1 MSTLLLNTLTG
12 KTSAGSIVVTGE
24 GGSTTTNLQQGLLK
38 QWVHFE
44 GNSADLDA
52 DEYDSFNTTSLTDN
66 GTADYTV
73 NIANDMVNEFYAL
86 MGMAS
91 TNRGVCVDTDTVL
104 VGSYNLECYRY
115 YDSAMLDPAHV
126 MCGVAG
132 DLA

>member
-24 GGSTTTNLQQGLLK
+24 GGSTTTNMQQGLLK

-44 GNSADLDA
+44 GDSADLDA
-52 DEYDSFNTTSLTDN
+52 VEYDSFNTTSVTDN
-66 GTADYTV
+66 DTGDYSIA
-73 NIANDMVNEFYAL
+73 IANDMVNEFYVL
-86 MGMAS
+86 MGMGS
-91 TNRGVCVDTDTVL
+91 SNRGVTVDTDTIL

-115 YDSAMLDPAHV
+115 ADSASQDPDHV

>member
-91 TNRGVCVDTDTVL
+91 TNRGVTVDTDTIL

>member
-44 GNSADLDA
+44 GDSADLDA
-52 DEYDSFNTTSLTDN
+52 GEYDSFNTTSLTDN
-66 GTADYTV
+66 GTGDYDVT
-73 NIANDMVNEFYAL
+73 IANDMSNEFYVI
-86 MGMAS
+86 MAAGS
-91 TNRGVCVDTDTVL
+91 TNRGITVDTDTIL
-104 VGSYNLECYRY
+104 VGSYNLECFRY
-115 YDSAMLDPAHV
+115 ADSSSQDPAHV
-126 MCGVAG
+126 MSGVAG

>member
-12 KTSAGSIVVTGE
+12 KTSAGSIDVTGE
-24 GGSTTTNLQQGLLK
+24 GGSTTTNMQQGLIK

-44 GNSADLDA
+44 GDSADLDTG
-52 DEYDSFNTTSLTDN
+52 EYDSFNTTSLTDN
-66 GTADYTV
+66 TTADYTV

-86 MGMAS
+86 MGMGS
-91 TNRGVCVDTDTVL
+91 SNRGVTVDTDTVL
-104 VGSYNLECYRY
+104 VGSYNLELYRY
-115 YDSAMLDPAHV
+115 YDSSMLDTAHV

>member
-44 GNSADLDA
+44 GDSADLDA
-52 DEYDSFNTTSLTDN
+52 GEYDSFNTTSLTDN
-66 GTADYTV
+66 GTGDYDVT
-73 NIANDMVNEFYAL
+73 IANDMSNEFYVIMTA
-86 MGMAS
+86 GS
-91 TNRGVCVDTDTVL
+91 TNRGITVDTDTIL
-104 VGSYNLECYRY
+104 VGSYNLECFRY
-115 YDSAMLDPAHV
+115 ADSTSQDPAHV
-126 MCGVAG
+126 MSGVAG